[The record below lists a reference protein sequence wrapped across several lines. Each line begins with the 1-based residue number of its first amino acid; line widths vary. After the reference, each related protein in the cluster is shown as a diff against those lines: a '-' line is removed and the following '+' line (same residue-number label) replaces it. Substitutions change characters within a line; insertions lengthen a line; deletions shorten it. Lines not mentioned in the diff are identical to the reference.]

1 MQRIHR
7 AAGFTLIELLV
18 VIGILSLLI
27 AALAPAVFSAAG
39 AADKFADKANM
50 TWHYQVF
57 TDYYNTYNR
66 QLPRGTG
73 AKFIIDPWVR
83 KRVQR
88 TQENF
93 ERYWTPGLPDDR
105 KEQLLAMDLETVWTS
120 PDEITSFD
128 TQYAGP
134 SADLKR
140 QRLYGDGKLP
150 MMANDNEFAPAFSDH
165 TINVLMGGG
174 DVREL
179 LLDPD
184 LIEFGFNGTPEE
196 GAFAVGPESPHPLL
210 QQLEK

>member
-27 AALAPAVFSAAG
+27 AALAPAVFSSAG
-39 AADKFADKANM
+39 AADRFADRANLS
-50 TWHYQVF
+50 WHYTVY
-57 TDYYNTYNR
+57 TDYYNTYKR
-66 QLPRGTG
+66 TLPRNTG
-73 AKFIIDPWVR
+73 AKFIIDPWIR

-93 ERYWTPGLPDDR
+93 ERYWTPGLPDPR
-105 KEQLLAMDLETVWTS
+105 KEELLQMDLETIWTS
-120 PDEITSFD
+120 PDEITSID

-140 QRLYGDGKLP
+140 QRLYGDGTLP
-150 MMANDNEFAPAFSDH
+150 LMANDNEFAPAFTDH

-174 DVREL
+174 AVKEL
-179 LLDPD
+179 VLDPD

-196 GAFAVGPESPHPLL
+196 GAFPVGPESPHPLL